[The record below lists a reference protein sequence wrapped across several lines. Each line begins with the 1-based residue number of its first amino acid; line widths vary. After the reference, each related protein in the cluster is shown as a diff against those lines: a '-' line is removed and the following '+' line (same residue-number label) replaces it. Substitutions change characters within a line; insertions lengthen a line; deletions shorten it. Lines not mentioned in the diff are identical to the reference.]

1 MQTRWSLPRTY
12 RRETS
17 PLLMVLY
24 RLRTRCRRLLGK
36 HLYPRRMCL
45 WFHHQCEAPRV
56 LHEWKHPLCRS
67 YRLSRQYQPNS
78 PRCPRG
84 CPLVHCHRH
93 HLVVLYLV
101 KELRTRKVS
110 STMLR
115 RVRFMT
121 RQGCTL
127 VSSRCHL
134 LSLHLQCRHIYQV
147 KWTRWS
153 NIFLVQR
160 TRLLGLVLK
169 ICLLTLLL
177 LL

>member
-1 MQTRWSLPRTY
+1 
-12 RRETS
+12 
-17 PLLMVLY
+17 MVLY

-36 HLYPRRMCL
+36 HLYPRCMCL
-45 WFHHQCEAPRV
+45 WFRRQREAPQV
-56 LHEWKHPLCRS
+56 LCEWKHPFRRS
-67 YRLSRQYQPNS
+67 YRLSCQYQPNS
-78 PRCPRG
+78 PQCPRG

-101 KELRTRKVS
+101 KEPRTRKVS
-110 STMLR
+110 STALR
-115 RVRFMT
+115 RVRFVT

-134 LSLHLQCRHIYQV
+134 LSLHLQCRHLYQV

-153 NIFLVQR
+153 DVFLVQH

-169 ICLLTLLL
+169 IHLLTLLL